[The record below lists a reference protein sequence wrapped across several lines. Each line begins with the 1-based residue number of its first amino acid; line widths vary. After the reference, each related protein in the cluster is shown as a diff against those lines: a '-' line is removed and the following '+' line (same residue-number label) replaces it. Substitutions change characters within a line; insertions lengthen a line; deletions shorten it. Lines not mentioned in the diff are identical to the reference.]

1 MKTRR
6 DYRREAGGFNM
17 TPLIDMVFTL
27 LIFFTLT
34 LQIQKEQAAKIQLPK
49 ADQAEEAKK
58 IPPQSLLVLVERDGS
73 LYVNGQRKALADFEE
88 DVANYS
94 AESLP
99 KELVVRGDGEVPY
112 RVVQGVMRA
121 ASNVGI
127 TKVNLTAS
135 RETED
140 LR

>member
-6 DYRREAGGFNM
+6 DYRREASGFNM

-34 LQIQKEQAAKIQLPK
+34 LQIQKERAAKITLPK
-49 ADQAEEAKK
+49 ADQAEPVKEV
-58 IPPQSLLVLVERDGS
+58 PPQSLVVLVERDGT
-73 LYVNGQRKALADFEE
+73 LLVNGQRKELADFEE
-88 DVANYS
+88 DVAADS

-99 KELVVRGDGEVPY
+99 KELVVRGDGDVPY
-112 RVVQGVMRA
+112 RVVRGVMRA

-127 TKVNLTAS
+127 TKVSLTAN

>member
-34 LQIQKEQAAKIQLPK
+34 LQIQKEQSAKITLPK
-49 ADQAEEAKK
+49 ADQAEQVKEV
-58 IPPQSLLVLVERDGS
+58 PPQSLVVLVERDGT
-73 LYVNGQRKALADFEE
+73 LLVNGQRKELADFEA
-88 DVANYS
+88 DVAAYS
-94 AESLP
+94 TESLP
-99 KELVVRGDGEVPY
+99 KELVVRGDGDVPY

-127 TKVNLTAS
+127 TKVNLTAN

>member
-6 DYRREAGGFNM
+6 EYRREAGGFNM

-34 LQIQKEQAAKIQLPK
+34 LQIQKEQSAKITLPK
-49 ADQAEEAKK
+49 ADQAEQVKEV
-58 IPPQSLLVLVERDGS
+58 PPQSLVVLVERDGT
-73 LYVNGQRKALADFEE
+73 LLVNGQRKELADFEA
-88 DVANYS
+88 DVAAYS
-94 AESLP
+94 TETLP
-99 KELVVRGDGEVPY
+99 KELVVRGDGDVPY

-127 TKVNLTAS
+127 TKVNLTAN

>member
-6 DYRREAGGFNM
+6 EYRREGGLFNM

-58 IPPQSLLVLVERDGS
+58 IPPQSLVVLVQDDGT
-73 LYVNGQRKALADFEE
+73 LIVNGERKAVADFEE
-88 DVANYS
+88 DVTNYT
-94 AESLP
+94 AENLP
-99 KELVVRGDGEVPY
+99 KELVVRGDGDVHF
-112 RVVQGVMRA
+112 RVIQGVMRA